1 MKPKTR
7 RSVSQPKAVP
17 LSPRQE
23 LFISEYLVDLN
34 ATQAA
39 IRAGY
44 SAKTARK
51 QASRLL
57 SNVDIS
63 QRITEKR
70 QKQAAN
76 TGLSV
81 ERVLKEAMR
90 LAFFDI
96 RKLTDSEGNPI
107 PVHQLDADTAAAI
120 QGLELATERGPDKES
135 GPTIVRK
142 YKIADKNSAIERL
155 FKHLGLF
162 EKDNKQSN
170 PGDAMTAFLS
180 ELSARG
186 SRLPIGGPGQ

>member
-170 PGDAMTAFLS
+170 PGDAMTAFLA

-186 SRLPIGGPGQ
+186 SRLPIGRPGQ

>member
-23 LFISEYLVDLN
+23 LFVSEYLVDLN

-63 QRITEKR
+63 QRITEKC

-120 QGLELATERGPDKES
+120 QGLELATERGPDNES

-170 PGDAMTAFLS
+170 PGDAMTAFLAD
-180 ELSARG
+180 LSARG
-186 SRLPIGGPGQ
+186 SRLPIGKMAK